1 MAGDDVDLGRHGLG
15 ATAGLGLLRVD
26 GDGFEA
32 GVRVRTSGLGAIGG
46 GHSLVE
52 TGSLGLGA
60 NGGFF
65 TSVLMTLA
73 LLLSP

>member
-1 MAGDDVDLGRHGLG
+1 MEEDDVDLRRQGLG

-26 GDGFEA
+26 GDGCET
-32 GVRVRTSGLGAIGG
+32 GVWVWTPGLGATGG

-65 TSVLMTLA
+65 TPVLMTLGF
-73 LLLSP
+73 LLSP

>member
-1 MAGDDVDLGRHGLG
+1 MEGDDVDLRRQGLG
-15 ATAGLGLLRVD
+15 ATAGLGLFRVD
-26 GDGFEA
+26 RDGCET
-32 GVRVRTSGLGAIGG
+32 GVRVKTPGLGAIGG

-52 TGSLGLGA
+52 IGSLGLGA

-65 TSVLMTLA
+65 TPVLMTLN